1 MPQVVVRRA
10 TDDDRELVARL
21 WQLDRHDLSQFWGTR
36 PGEDGLF
43 RPEVVATFFSD
54 PDRQAWIIEADG
66 DIAGLTV
73 TRVRDD
79 GACSVFAFFVLRG
92 LRRTGVGSLA
102 AAQLI
107 AGSPGRWA
115 IAFQEDNVAA
125 AAFWRRLVRDLIG
138 EAVREERETVPDRSL
153 AQTWLMLDTSV
164 PVSDRS

>member
-1 MPQVVVRRA
+1 MPHVVVRRA

-36 PGEDGLF
+36 PGPDGLF
-43 RPEVVATFFSD
+43 RPEVVATFFTD

-79 GACSVFAFFVLRG
+79 GARSVFAFFVLRG
-92 LRRTGVGSLA
+92 LRRSGVGSQA

-107 AGSPGRWA
+107 AESPGRWA
-115 IAFQEDNVAA
+115 IAFQEDNVGA
-125 AAFWRRLVRDLIG
+125 AAFWRRVVRGLVGD
-138 EAVREERETVPDRSL
+138 AVREERETVPDRSL
-153 AQTWLMLDTSV
+153 AQTWLFLDTSV
-164 PVSDRS
+164 SVPDRG

>member
-1 MPQVVVRRA
+1 MPEVVVRRA

-36 PGEDGLF
+36 PGVDGLF
-43 RPEVVATFFSD
+43 RPEVVDTFFSD

-66 DIAGLTV
+66 DLAGLTI
-73 TRVRDD
+73 TRIRDD
-79 GACSVFAFFVLRG
+79 GARSVFAFFVLRG

-107 AGSPGRWA
+107 AESPGRWA

-125 AAFWRRLVRDLIG
+125 AAFWRRLVRDLVG
-138 EAVREERETVPDRSL
+138 DAAREERETVPDRTL
-153 AQTWLMLDTSV
+153 AQTWLHLDTSV
-164 PVSDRS
+164 PVPDRG

>member
-10 TDDDRELVARL
+10 TDDDRDLVARL

-36 PGEDGLF
+36 PGPDGLF
-43 RPEVVATFFSD
+43 RPEVVQTFFSD
-54 PDRQAWIIEADG
+54 PDRQAWVIEADA
-66 DIAGLTV
+66 DVAGLAI

-79 GACSVFAFFVLRG
+79 GARSVFAFFVLRG

-107 AGSPGRWA
+107 ADDPGRWA

-125 AAFWRRLVRDLIG
+125 AAFWRRLVRDLVG
-138 EAVREERETVPDRSL
+138 DSAREERETVPDRDL
-153 AQTWLMLDTSV
+153 AQTWLLLDNSV
-164 PVSDRS
+164 AVPDRG